1 MALTFGRY
9 NTRSDWLRV
18 RSEWSLCSRKV
29 YEPITDYANYE
40 NPGHKILNKYHLVCG
55 GSGRS
60 IGLSYQND
68 KIKAVFF
75 AACKNKDN
83 AKSCFGLV

>member
-1 MALTFGRY
+1 MSLTFGRY

-18 RSEWSLCSRKV
+18 RSERSSCSRKA
-29 YEPITDYANYE
+29 YEPITDYAYYE
-40 NPGHKILNKYHLVCG
+40 NPGHKILNKYHLVHG

-68 KIKAVFF
+68 KIKAIFF
-75 AACKNKDN
+75 TATKNKGN
-83 AKSCFGLV
+83 ANDF